1 MNTGPEDADTDPDAD
16 APASPLPDVDA
27 ALEEI
32 EFLARS
38 ANRVEVLR
46 SLADGPCTR
55 SDLAAA
61 TGASQATLGRILGDF
76 EERSW
81 IEHRESD
88 YVATA
93 TGELVSRGVTDLLE
107 IVETERKLRDVVTDL
122 PTGALTFDLRRL
134 ADATV
139 TTPSGTRPDAPLRRL
154 LDMEAEADEI
164 RAFSHAFNERS
175 LSLTER
181 RVREGDLEFRGV
193 FSRGAI
199 DALAS
204 DDDLRRTLASML
216 DAAGTEIRV
225 SDDDI
230 PLAGTLVDG
239 AVHLLVR
246 DDDGVLRASIDTDDA
261 EVRAWAEGAFADHWE
276 AATPLDRA
284 DLLS

>member
-1 MNTGPEDADTDPDAD
+1 MT
-16 APASPLPDVDA
+16 DA
-27 ALEEI
+27 A
-32 EFLARS
+32 
-38 ANRVEVLR
+38 
-46 SLADGPCTR
+46 
-55 SDLAAA
+55 DLA
-61 TGASQATLGRILGDF
+61 
-76 EERSW
+76 E
-81 IEHRESD
+81 
-88 YVATA
+88 
-93 TGELVSRGVTDLLE
+93 
-107 IVETERKLRDVVTDL
+107 
-122 PTGALTFDLRRL
+122 
-134 ADATV
+134 
-139 TTPSGTRPDAPLRRL
+139 
-154 LDMEAEADEI
+154 
-164 RAFSHAFNERS
+164 
-175 LSLTER
+175 